1 MEKDSIK
8 LKKTALML
16 LSLPDESINR
26 LKEIAKWYKQISEEE
41 NMNNNKNDVI
51 TKEQALAIAKEI
63 VPDLENRR
71 YYQISSEKPLR
82 ANIIGNIP
90 EDCWY
95 ITYSQVTKDSDIFGL
110 FSSSGIFINKFNG
123 KIVYKGNLGDEG

>member
-1 MEKDSIK
+1 
-8 LKKTALML
+8 ML
-16 LSLPDESINR
+16 LGLPDESLNR
-26 LKEIAKWYKQISEEE
+26 LKEIAKWYNQTSEEE
-41 NMNNNKNDVI
+41 NMNNKRDDVI

-71 YYQISSEKPLR
+71 YYQISSEKPIR
-82 ANIIGNIP
+82 VNILGNIP

-95 ITYSQVTKDSDIFGL
+95 ITYSQVTKDSDILGL

-123 KIVYKGNLGDEG
+123 KVIYKGSLSDEGQQI

>member
-1 MEKDSIK
+1 MDKDSIK

-16 LSLPDESINR
+16 LGLPDESIDR
-26 LKEIAKWYKQISEEE
+26 LKEIAKWYKQTSEQE
-41 NMNNNKNDVI
+41 NMNNNELV

-71 YYQISSEKPLR
+71 YYQISSEKPIR
-82 ANIIGNIP
+82 ANILGNIP

-95 ITYSQVTKDSDIFGL
+95 ITYSQVTKDSDILGL
-110 FSSSGIFINKFNG
+110 FSASGIFINKFNG